1 MASKLTRV
9 KEVPTTC
16 NHCGAP
22 LPSAEEQGAKP
33 GTISYYCTPIRVY
46 HPDGSL
52 WMKIPTACERDRAAL
67 RHVLALEPADLTA
80 EAAEVM
86 VRKMVAWVQRTRE
99 HHLLPGSKRRT
110 KMLAEGKSVPIFDE
124 AP

>member
-1 MASKLTRV
+1 MDKITRI
-9 KEVPTTC
+9 KKTPTTC

-22 LPSAEEQGAKP
+22 LPSAEEQGATP
-33 GTISYYCTPIRVY
+33 GTISFYCTPIRVY

-52 WMKIPTACERDRAAL
+52 WMKIPTPCERARAAV

-80 EAAEVM
+80 EAAEVL
-86 VRKMVAWVQRTRE
+86 VRRRVARVQRTRE

-110 KMLAEGKSVPIFDE
+110 KMLAEGKPVPNFDE